1 MTPEVVSAAAQF
13 GLPGIALVVL
23 GGSALKYGA
32 DWLRSRAERRAA
44 APSSTQLHL
53 SEVDASIL
61 AMAKQREMFLEEREA
76 ERREA
81 AAVIAVEREENTR
94 LRQALAESE
103 ERGRRALA
111 EEEARNAA
119 REAAL
124 RQEIEHLES
133 KLRALL
139 DELQSLKHRHGFATR
154 ATDADH

>member
-1 MTPEVVSAAAQF
+1 MTPELVSSAAQF
-13 GLPGIALVVL
+13 GLPGVALIVL
-23 GGSALKYGA
+23 GGSALKYAA
-32 DWLRSRAERRAA
+32 DFLRTRFERKAN
-44 APSSTQLHL
+44 APSPAQLKL

-61 AMAKQREMFLEEREA
+61 AMAKQREQFLREREV

-81 AAVIAVEREENTR
+81 TRALVAEREESAQ
-94 LRQALAESE
+94 LRRELADERD
-103 ERGRRALA
+103 RGRRALA

-124 RQEIEHLES
+124 RQEVEHLES

-139 DELQSLKHRHGFATR
+139 DELQSLKHRHGFTTR